1 MKKRLISMLMAV
13 LMIASL
19 LPASVVMADNEAA
32 PKCEHKDTKAVIVVQ
47 MDVKNKVPRVTAK
60 VCKDC
65 GEVVDVTINSF
76 VASWRE
82 CRKCE
87 TNKLLVAQKAS
98 CGQFGLTVSYCE
110 KCGKA
115 FPVEQ
120 LAAKAGQKSAW
131 KAEAPLTHNY
141 DNFTVEQ
148 KPTCIKD
155 GWGYVVCKNCGDPK
169 FVENADE
176 AIEYVDRAN
185 FSTQAAFEARVRE
198 VYAMFA
204 AINPTHNKALFV
216 AVT

>member
-19 LPASVVMADNEAA
+19 LPASAVLAEETTTV
-32 PKCEHKDTKAVIVVQ
+32 CEHEDTKAVIVVP

-60 VCKDC
+60 VCSAC

-141 DNFTVEQ
+141 DNFTVYQ

-155 GWGYVVCKNCGDPK
+155 GWGYVLCKNCGDPQFIK
-169 FVENADE
+169 DADE
-176 AIEYVDRAN
+176 AIKYVDRAN

-198 VYAMFA
+198 VYA
-204 AINPTHNKALFV
+204 ILTPLTIRLCL
-216 AVT
+216 